1 MENTRERI
9 LDVAERLFAEQG
21 FSGTS
26 LRQITGSAD
35 ANLAAVNY
43 HFGSKEQL
51 IAEVFSRRFEPI
63 NALRLRLL
71 DVLEADERP
80 PTVEEIVE
88 VFLDPPLRACLD
100 PERGESL
107 LHISQM
113 IGHAMSRP
121 DSTVRDVLLEQFEEI
136 IQRFT
141 QALGRQLDHLPPD
154 QLLWRFVFMIGAMAH
169 TMSISPELKILS
181 KGLCDPA
188 DTEELVGAM
197 VPFVAAGFRAP
208 AP

>member
-1 MENTRERI
+1 VENTRDRI
-9 LDVAERLFAEQG
+9 LDEAEKLFAEQG

-26 LRQITGSAD
+26 LRQITAAAQ

-43 HFGSKEQL
+43 HFGSKERL

-63 NALRLRLL
+63 NAIRLRLL
-71 DVLEADERP
+71 DVLEAEGNE
-80 PTVEEIVE
+80 PTVEQIVE

-121 DSTVRDVLLEQFEEI
+121 DSTVRDVLLEQLEEI
-136 IQRFT
+136 VERFT
-141 QALGRQLDHLPPD
+141 RALGRQLNDLPPD

-169 TMSISPELKILS
+169 TMSISPELKHLT
-181 KGLCDPA
+181 KGLCDPS
-188 DTEELVGAM
+188 DVEGLVSAM
-197 VPFVAAGFRAP
+197 VPFVAAGFRAE